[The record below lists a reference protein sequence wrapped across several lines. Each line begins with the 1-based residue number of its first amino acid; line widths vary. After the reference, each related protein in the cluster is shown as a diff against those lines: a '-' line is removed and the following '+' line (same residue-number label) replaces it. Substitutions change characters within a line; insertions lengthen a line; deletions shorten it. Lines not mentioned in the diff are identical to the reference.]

1 MENVSEGVLLDR
13 IDPHRN
19 MARFYRLDIVP
30 DLFGGVVLVR
40 NWGRI
45 GGRGQE
51 RCKWFAQS
59 DDAMREQAAWIRRKT
74 RRGYTVVATD
84 LN

>member
-1 MENVSEGVLLDR
+1 MATRPDNVLLDR

-45 GGRGQE
+45 GRRGQE
-51 RCKWFAQS
+51 RCQWFAEPA
-59 DDAMREQAAWIRRKT
+59 DAVREQAAWIRRKT
-74 RRGYTVVATD
+74 RRGYEEVDVP
-84 LN
+84 